1 MADIVTPAKRSEMMS
16 GIKGKN
22 TKPEIF
28 VRKLLF
34 SLGYRYRVGR
44 KDLPGKPDIVLP
56 KYNAVIFVHG
66 CFWHGHEMCHL
77 FRTPKSRQEFWSR
90 KISGNIIRDEINIAR
105 LDDLGWRVCVVW
117 ECAVKGTGRIA
128 PGELGGVLSAWLR
141 SDEAEK
147 IIRGRK
153 ASGHILPSHH

>member
-34 SLGYRYRVGR
+34 SLGYRYRLGR

-66 CFWHGHEMCHL
+66 CYWHGHEMCHL
-77 FRTPKSRQEFWSR
+77 FRMPKSRQEFWDK
-90 KISGNIIRDEINIAR
+90 KISGNIIRDKKNITR
-105 LDDLGWRVCVVW
+105 LEALGWRVCVVW
-117 ECAVKGTGRIA
+117 ECAIKGDRRIEIE
-128 PGELGGVLSAWLR
+128 ELGSKLSRWLL
-141 SDEAEK
+141 SDKTEK
-147 IIRGRK
+147 NIRGRI
-153 ASGHILPSHH
+153 SSSHILPSHH

>member
-34 SLGYRYRVGR
+34 SLGYRYRLGR

-66 CFWHGHEMCHL
+66 CFWHGHEKCRL
-77 FRTPKSRQEFWSR
+77 FRMPKSRQEFWGK
-90 KISGNIIRDEINIAR
+90 KISGNIIRDETSMAR
-105 LDDLGWRVCVVW
+105 LQQLGWRICVIW
-117 ECAVKGTGRIA
+117 ECALKGAGRIETE
-128 PGELGGVLSAWLR
+128 ELTSRLSGWLL
-141 SDEAEK
+141 SDVGK
-147 IIRGRK
+147 KNIRGK
-153 ASGHILPSHH
+153 